1 MGREKVGQDH
11 SGKTGNYYIIGFL
24 KSHMELVQ

>member
-1 MGREKVGQDH
+1 MGREMVGQGY
-11 SGKTGNYYIIGFL
+11 SGKTGIDNINGFL